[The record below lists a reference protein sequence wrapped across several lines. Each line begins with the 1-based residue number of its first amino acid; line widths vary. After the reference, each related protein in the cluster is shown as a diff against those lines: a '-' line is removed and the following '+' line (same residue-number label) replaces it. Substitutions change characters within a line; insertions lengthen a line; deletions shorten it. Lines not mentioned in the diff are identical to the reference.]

1 MNKIFLTVLALLS
14 TLAVALP
21 EDFGQPIEI
30 NAYTVMID
38 ESTGISEYTGD
49 AEVRQGSLFLSAEL
63 IKVITSGNEVLKVIA
78 EGTKEKPAKYSQSQP
93 NQPRFIE
100 AVAQLIVYD
109 VENGLVLL
117 KGDAHL
123 VQGFDSFSGETL
135 DYDIVNDK
143 VIVKGSE
150 DGTKRVKFKIKM

>member
-1 MNKIFLTVLALLS
+1 MNKMLMAMLVLAS
-14 TLAVALP
+14 TLVIALP
-21 EDFGQPIEI
+21 EDVGKPIEI
-30 NAYTVMID
+30 DAYTVLID
-38 ESTGISEYTGD
+38 EVAGISEYTGD
-49 AEVRQGSLFLSAEL
+49 AQVRQGSLYLSAEL
-63 IKVITSGNEVLKVIA
+63 IKVVTQNNEVLRVTAK
-78 EGTKEKPAKYSQSQP
+78 GTEEKPAKYSQSQP

-100 AVAQLIVYD
+100 AVAQHITYD
-109 VENGLVLL
+109 VFNGLVLL

-123 VQGFDSFSGETL
+123 VQGFDSFRGETL

>member
-1 MNKIFLTVLALLS
+1 MNKLLIMVLALAS
-14 TLAVALP
+14 TFAIALP
-21 EDFGQPIEI
+21 EDAGKPIEI
-30 NAYTVMID
+30 DAYTVLID
-38 ESTGISEYTGD
+38 EIAGISEYTGD
-49 AEVRQGSLFLSAEL
+49 AQVRQGSLFLSAEL
-63 IKVITSGNEVLKVIA
+63 IRVETKDNEVHRVVAK
-78 EGTKEKPAKYSQSQP
+78 GSQEKPSKYSQSQP

-100 AVAQLIVYD
+100 ATAQQITYD
-109 VENGLVLL
+109 VVNGLVLL

>member
-1 MNKIFLTVLALLS
+1 MFSALAI
-14 TLAVALP
+14 ALP
-21 EDFGQPIEI
+21 EDAGEPIEI
-30 NAYTVMID
+30 NAHTVIID

-49 AEVRQGSLFLSAEL
+49 AQVKQGSLFLSAEV
-63 IKVITSGNEVLKVIA
+63 IKVVTDNNEVLSVVA
-78 EGTKEKPAKYSQSQP
+78 EGTKDKPAQYSQSQP

-100 AVAQLIVYD
+100 AIAQFITYD
-109 VENGLVLL
+109 VVNGLVLL
-117 KGDAHL
+117 KGGAHL

-135 DYDIVNDK
+135 DYDIINDK